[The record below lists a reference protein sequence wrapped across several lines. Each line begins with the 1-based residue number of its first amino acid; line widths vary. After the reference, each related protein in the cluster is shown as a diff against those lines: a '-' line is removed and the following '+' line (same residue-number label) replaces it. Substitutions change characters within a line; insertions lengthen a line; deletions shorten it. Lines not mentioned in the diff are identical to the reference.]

1 MAQKSLYIRE
11 SDTPIWDAAERIAA
25 RDDTSVAR
33 VVIAALTDYL
43 PKVATKPTQAVRWAD
58 IGADTPEAA

>member
-11 SDTPIWDAAERIAA
+11 SDTPIWDAAERIAD

-33 VVIAALTDYL
+33 IVIAALTEYL
-43 PKVATKPTQAVRWAD
+43 PKVATRPVQAVRWAE
-58 IGADTPEAA
+58 IGTDTPEAA